1 MSDAKRLINAFLDGK
16 IDLHTLDYQLD
27 PSSPYYDEWL
37 AKEKLRKEEEA
48 RASRRRPTGLDYFM
62 QAKYTPSRGVYL
74 PGDVKPLSGAAERG
88 GQDDDYISER
98 VRPPDPPGMVPDP
111 YGFDKVA
118 DFLRDLQFK
127 VVDKERLARQGTLS
141 QDDDTSMTV
150 SPKDQPMPGGRV
162 NLPVYNKR
170 DPFGINSSIGDLAV
184 PDGTTVPMRE
194 PWEVEHEA
202 NFAKFKEMNPNLD
215 YAKVAQQSGGNVPG
229 GTLSVTDNEF
239 WDDPSHP
246 QSNQAYY
253 DAVDKMVYE
262 QELRSRQDPRSRGY
276 DPTTAQQMI
285 DAKIAERDASANE
298 IYGKA
303 QMLRAQAEGGQLE
316 MARRA
321 MEMENTPIGRARA
334 LTPIML
340 QSMSQVDPDLAV
352 LIARATYMINSD
364 DPMLQAQGLEMLS
377 SLQGGNTNQAQVNKT
392 GKPE

>member
-1 MSDAKRLINAFLDGK
+1 MPNRKPDKTSI
-16 IDLHTLDYQLD
+16 LDYLAGAGKEY
-27 PSSPYYDEWL
+27 PSIADLIRVIMAAQYGQNMDML
-37 AKEKLRKEEEA
+37 TDGTGDIRAGVKNAAGVA
-48 RASRRRPTGLDYFM
+48 RESVGRNARESVGL
-62 QAKYTPSRGVYL
+62 P
-74 PGDVKPLSGAAERG
+74 PLGGMNTADGANG
-88 GQDDDYISER
+88 
-98 VRPPDPPGMVPDP
+98 
-111 YGFDKVA
+111 
-118 DFLRDLQFK
+118 
-127 VVDKERLARQGTLS
+127 
-141 QDDDTSMTV
+141 
-150 SPKDQPMPGGRV
+150 PGGLAAPRDRV

-184 PDGTTVPMRE
+184 PEGTTVPMRE

-253 DAVDKMVYE
+253 DAVDKLVYE